1 MVTAAVL
8 GLPPVALAGLVAVF
22 VLGGVVKGVTGV
34 GLPLV
39 LVPLTAQFLDV
50 PAAVALLTVPMV
62 ATNVTQAME
71 GGHTLPAIR
80 RMWPILVFVVLGLLV
95 GVHLLLSIDRRR
107 LSLILGISFLG
118 LAALLLLM
126 PRVRIGDRAARWA
139 GPLVGFAAGVL
150 GGMSAMFG
158 PPMIAYLVGRG
169 TDPDSFVKQMAI
181 FAFTASLMMM
191 LLALG
196 ARRRHVARRHADIG
210 GGDRPIQAGMPLGRW
225 LRRRSKPQ
233 WFRIAV
239 LVVLALG
246 ELDMRRALPLDHH
259 RRAASCARSPAVRSP
274 FSVGEQARCSGSNA
288 VGVIATRSGL
298 VNNSS
303 DENVP

>member
-1 MVTAAVL
+1 MITHAIL
-8 GLPPVALAGLVAVF
+8 GLSPAALTGLVAVF

-39 LVPLTAQFLDV
+39 LVPLTAQFLSV

-62 ATNVTQAME
+62 ATNITQAME
-71 GGHTLPAIR
+71 GGHTAAAIR
-80 RMWPILVFVVLGLLV
+80 RMWPILVFVVVGLLI

-107 LSLILGISFLG
+107 LSLVLGISFLA
-118 LAALLLLM
+118 LAALLVLM
-126 PRVRIGDRAARWA
+126 PRVRISDATARWV

-169 TDPDSFVKQMAI
+169 TEPDSFVKQMAI
-181 FAFTASLMMM
+181 FAFTASLTM

-196 ARRRHVARRHADIG
+196 GSGAMSGTDMLASAIAIL
-210 GGDRPIQAGMPLGRW
+210 PIQAGMPLGRW
-225 LRRRSKPQ
+225 LRRRTKPR

-239 LVVLALG
+239 LLVLATG
-246 ELDMRRALPLDHH
+246 GLDMLRRALFP
-259 RRAASCARSPAVRSP
+259 
-274 FSVGEQARCSGSNA
+274 
-288 VGVIATRSGL
+288 
-298 VNNSS
+298 
-303 DENVP
+303 

>member
-8 GLPPVALAGLVAVF
+8 GLPPVALAALVAIFVF
-22 VLGGVVKGVTGV
+22 GGMVKGVTGV

-71 GGHTLPAIR
+71 GGHTLAAIR
-80 RMWPILVFVVLGLLV
+80 RMWPILVFVVAGLLV

-126 PRVRIGDRAARWA
+126 PRVRIGDKTARWM
-139 GPLVGFAAGVL
+139 GPLVGLAAGVL

-158 PPMIAYLVGRG
+158 PPMIAYLVGRA

-181 FAFTASLMMM
+181 FAFTASLTM

-196 ARRRHVARRHADIG
+196 GSGSMSGLDMLVSAVAIV
-210 GGDRPIQAGMPLGRW
+210 PIQAGMPLGRW
-225 LRRRSKPQ
+225 LRRRTKPQ

-239 LVVLALG
+239 LVVLAAG
-246 ELDMRRALPLDHH
+246 GLDMLRRALL
-259 RRAASCARSPAVRSP
+259 
-274 FSVGEQARCSGSNA
+274 
-288 VGVIATRSGL
+288 
-298 VNNSS
+298 
-303 DENVP
+303 